1 MSKPSVT
8 ELAAAAFSE
17 EWEPTPEQL
26 DLIVSA
32 YIAAEEDSVSPTAP
46 TTPTTPTQK

>member
-17 EWEPTPEQL
+17 EWEPTPEQI

-32 YIAAEEDSVSPTAP
+32 YIAAEEDSVSSTAP
-46 TTPTTPTQK
+46 TTPTQK

>member
-8 ELAAAAFSE
+8 RLAAAAFSE
-17 EWEPTPEQL
+17 EWEPTPEQI

-32 YIAAEEDSVSPTAP
+32 YIAAEEDSVSSTA
-46 TTPTTPTQK
+46 TPAPKGTP